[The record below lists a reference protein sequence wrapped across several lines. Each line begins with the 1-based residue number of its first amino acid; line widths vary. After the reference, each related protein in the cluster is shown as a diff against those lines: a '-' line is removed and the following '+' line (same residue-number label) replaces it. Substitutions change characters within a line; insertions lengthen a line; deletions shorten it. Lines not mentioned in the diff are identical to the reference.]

1 MQILMLLY
9 AYRRCTN
16 MHTTLNLDRDLL
28 DEAMTLSG
36 MKTKTDTITLALQNL
51 ISEMRLQKL
60 KQYGGKV
67 NLDIDLDTLRGR
79 K

>member
-1 MQILMLLY
+1 
-9 AYRRCTN
+9 
-16 MHTTLNLDRDLL
+16 MHTTLNLNSELL

-51 ISEMRLQKL
+51 VSEMRLQKL

-67 NLDIDLDTLRGR
+67 DLDIDLDTLRGR

>member
-1 MQILMLLY
+1 
-9 AYRRCTN
+9 